1 MQSVGHH
8 FCWETEHIFETV
20 ATFCCQ
26 ILSHSR
32 DIETIRMETEQHFQ
46 RRYASTELQCI
57 ERLALEIMKEYAI
70 WLGMTQ
76 VITSQKEI
84 NN

>member
-1 MQSVGHH
+1 MGAALYVHLMVYTGL
-8 FCWETEHIFETV
+8 FLFIMRRANVYLVVCLLTRIT
-20 ATFCCQ
+20 
-26 ILSHSR
+26 L
-32 DIETIRMETEQHFQ
+32 HFQ

-57 ERLALEIMKEYAI
+57 KRLALEIMKEYAI

-76 VITSQKEI
+76 VITSQREI